1 MSEHRDLLERLRA
14 LFDEAAEQGAQDAL
28 IAALHGWRSE
38 RPASAAAPEL
48 PGRFG
53 IVGDSPQMEALF
65 DRMERVAP
73 AKVSALIHGE
83 TGTGKELVA
92 KALHEHGARPERPF
106 FAVNCAAVSANLL
119 ESELFGHKKGSFTGA
134 VQDREGHFVAA
145 DGGTVFLDEI
155 GDMPLEMQAK
165 LLRVLQDGEVRP
177 VGSNDARR
185 VDVRVVAASHRDLA
199 AMCAAGEFREDLYY
213 RLNVVTLEVPALAG
227 REGDVAHLIK
237 HFQAQLSEE
246 LGREVS
252 VSDEACEVLEAYGWP
267 GNVRELENEL
277 RRAAVLSAGEI
288 RPEDLRDEVRGA

>member
-1 MSEHRDLLERLRA
+1 VSELGDLLGRLQALLDDARERGVE
-14 LFDEAAEQGAQDAL
+14 DELVEAVHQL
-28 IAALHGWRSE
+28 RSE
-38 RPASAAAPEL
+38 RALPMVEPEL
-48 PGRFG
+48 RGRFG
-53 IVGDSPQMEALF
+53 IVGSSEVMSALF
-65 DRMERVAP
+65 DRIERVAP

-92 KALHEHGARPERPF
+92 RALHEHGAAPTKPF

-155 GDMPLEMQAK
+155 GDMPLEMQSK

-177 VGSNDARR
+177 VGSNEALK
-185 VDVRVVAASHRDLA
+185 VNVRVVAASHRDLV

-213 RLNVVTLEVPALAG
+213 RLNVITLEVPPL
-227 REGDVAHLIK
+227 RERPGDVPDLVRYFCVI
-237 HFQAQLSEE
+237 LTGE

-252 VSDEACEVLEAYGWP
+252 VTEDALAALVARPWP

-277 RRAAVLSAGEI
+277 RRAAVLSSGPI
-288 RPEDLRDEVRGA
+288 RPEDLREAHEGS